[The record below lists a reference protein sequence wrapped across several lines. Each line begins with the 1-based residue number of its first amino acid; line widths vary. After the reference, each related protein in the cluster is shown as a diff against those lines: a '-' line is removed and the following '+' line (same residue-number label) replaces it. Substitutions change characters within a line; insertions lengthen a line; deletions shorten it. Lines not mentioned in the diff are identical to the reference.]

1 MNRVVVACLA
11 VMLGLASQLVAQSPA
26 APAFEVASVKP
37 SNPDA
42 AVPGGMPVGGRFTV
56 SNRTLREM
64 VLMAY
69 DLPDAR
75 LDGGPD
81 WQTSRRFDIQARARD
96 PVAGMTAMLPML
108 KTLLADRFKLKVHT
122 ERREMPIYALV
133 VARDDGQL
141 GPNITRSAADCSNA
155 EQELAEASARA
166 GPGGV
171 AALIQKGQ
179 GLPCAIMPVP
189 ARGAGGM
196 TMRANGASMA
206 GLASF
211 LTPWAGR
218 MVLDRTGLRGLYD
231 WEMTFRVGGGPQTA
245 QQPGSTLPPATPPPP
260 PVMIALQ
267 EQLGL
272 KLESTRGPIEILVI
286 DSAALPEPD

>member
-11 VMLGLASQLVAQSPA
+11 VMFGLASHPAAQSPA
-26 APAFEVASVKP
+26 APAFEVASVKA
-37 SNPDA
+37 SNPEVA
-42 AVPGGMPVGGRFTV
+42 SPGGMPVGGRFTV
-56 SNRTLREM
+56 SNLTLRQL

-81 WQTSRRFDIQARARD
+81 WQTSRRFDIQAMAKD

-108 KTLLADRFKLKVHT
+108 RTLLADRFKLKVHT

-189 ARGAGGM
+189 ARGTGM

-211 LTPWAGR
+211 LTPWTGR

-245 QQPGSTLPPATPPPP
+245 QEPGSTLPPATPPPA

-272 KLESTRGPIEILVI
+272 KLESTRAPIEIVVI